1 MRVGKADAVWW
12 VYVLRCGDGS
22 LYCGITSDLRRRV
35 KQHREGTGA
44 RYTRGRGPLKIA
56 HWWVLPTRPEALRAE
71 HAFKK
76 LSALQKKAAIRGCA
90 RGVAPKVAAGRP
102 LSKPKRPPNAVG
114 SGSPEAAAAKPASAR
129 LAAGPVR
136 VLGKKPR

>member
-1 MRVGKADAVWW
+1 MRVGKAEAVWW

-22 LYCGITSDLRRRV
+22 LYCGITSDLKRRV

-56 HWWVLPTRPEALRAE
+56 HWWVLPTRAEALRAE

-76 LSALQKKAAIRGCA
+76 LSALQKKAAIRGCS
-90 RGVAPKVAAGRP
+90 RGDAPHIATGRP
-102 LSKPKRPPNAVG
+102 PAKPKSPPISVD
-114 SGSPEAAAAKPASAR
+114 SGPSRTAAAKPNLSRTASR
-129 LAAGPVR
+129 R
-136 VLGKKPR
+136 M

>member
-1 MRVGKADAVWW
+1 MRVGEAEAVWW

-22 LYCGITSDLRRRV
+22 LYCGITSDLKRRV

-76 LSALQKKAAIRGCA
+76 LSTLQKKAAIRGCS
-90 RGVAPKVAAGRP
+90 RGDAPHIAKGRP
-102 LSKPKRPPNAVG
+102 PAKPKSPPISVDRG
-114 SGSPEAAAAKPASAR
+114 PSRTAAAKPNLSRTASR
-129 LAAGPVR
+129 R
-136 VLGKKPR
+136 T